1 MFPFFPLHNFG
12 SFLILMMSKS
22 AMFGEIDEKLAIHFL
37 SKVPKIEIGY
47 VTDPSL
53 LNQRQ

>member
-12 SFLILMMSKS
+12 SFLMIFKS
-22 AMFGEIDEKLAIHFL
+22 DMFGEIDEKLAIHFL
-37 SKVPKIEIGY
+37 SKFPKIEIGY
-47 VTDPSL
+47 VADPSL